1 MHVTILT
8 LFPEMFPGPLQ
19 YSLAGQALKNNIW
32 SLDLVNLRDFGLAK
46 HKNVDDE
53 PYGGGNGLIMRAD
66 VLGPAV
72 EYALQK
78 KPNSKIYYPSPRGKR
93 LNQVVARDIIKDS
106 EIIIICGRFEG
117 IDERIIDEYNVLEIS
132 VGDYILSGGEIA
144 ALAILDSSVRLLQGV
159 LANQDSLLTE
169 SFEPNGEFSGLL
181 EGPLYTRPSEWR
193 GRKVPEVLI
202 SGNHKTI
209 KDWQREQS
217 LLITKARRPDLLK

>member
-1 MHVTILT
+1 
-8 LFPEMFPGPLQ
+8 
-19 YSLAGQALKNNIW
+19 
-32 SLDLVNLRDFGLAK
+32 
-46 HKNVDDE
+46 
-53 PYGGGNGLIMRAD
+53 
-66 VLGPAV
+66 
-72 EYALQK
+72 
-78 KPNSKIYYPSPRGKR
+78 
-93 LNQVVARDIIKDS
+93 
-106 EIIIICGRFEG
+106 
-117 IDERIIDEYNVLEIS
+117 
-132 VGDYILSGGEIA
+132 
-144 ALAILDSSVRLLQGV
+144 LAILDSSIRLLQGV